1 MTGDAKKVR
10 TPYLPLYGEVQ
21 KLLSILNGVPKA
33 TVRNM
38 LSTANSQ
45 AGASQAPVDWSK
57 PDEWIAQRLSGKE
70 AELATRIWKQSGHT
84 INPRHIYGAYTF
96 INTYGLLAPD
106 TAGIYRV
113 AELGK
118 FFNNNDSR
126 LLRKIDDDEGLLHI
140 LALMIGKTEVKSN
153 DMLPEWSAFL
163 QAFSNISSSSM
174 TKESL
179 RRRLLNLTDRKLITR
194 TGNTYTIGTKGAQY
208 AEQVDYATTY
218 LTKREL
224 DARRNILEVLNESN
238 AKSREALRKQLSTI
252 HPYRFEHLVRDLL
265 EAMGYED
272 VIVTKESGDK
282 GVDVIATVQF
292 GITTIKEV
300 VQVKRYK
307 DSVGRPMLDQFRGAL
322 HHHNAIRGTII
333 TLGRFSKDCIEA
345 ALIPNAAPIGL
356 IDGEKLLDMLIE
368 YGIGIK
374 KQNVTLNAVDESYF
388 AEASE
393 AEEVVKTLQAEAK
406 GIK

>member
-10 TPYLPLYGEVQ
+10 TPYFPLYVEVQ
-21 KLLSILNGVPKA
+21 KLLGILNGIPKA
-33 TVRNM
+33 IVRNM
-38 LSTANSQ
+38 LSSANSQ

-57 PDEWIAQRLSGKE
+57 PDEWIARRLSGKE
-70 AELATRIWKQSGHT
+70 AELAARIWKQSGRT
-84 INPRHIYGAYTF
+84 INPRHIYGTYTF
-96 INTYGLLAPD
+96 INTYGLLTAD
-106 TAGIYRV
+106 TAGIYHI

-118 FFNNNDSR
+118 FFNTNDTR
-126 LLRKIDDDEGLLHI
+126 LLQKIDDDEGLLHI
-140 LALMIGKTEVKSN
+140 LALMMGKGEVKSN
-153 DMLPEWSAFL
+153 DVLPEWGEFL
-163 QAFSNISSSSM
+163 HAFSNISSPSM

-179 RRRLLNLTDRKLITR
+179 RRRLLNLADRKLVTR
-194 TGNTYTIGTKGAQY
+194 TGNTYTISTKGMQY

-224 DARRNILEVLNESN
+224 DARRNVLGTINEFN
-238 AKSREALRKQLSTI
+238 AKSREALRKQLSTM
-252 HPYRFEHLVRDLL
+252 HPYRFEHLIRDLL

-292 GITTIKEV
+292 GITTLKEV

-356 IDGEKLLDMLIE
+356 IDGEKLLDMLLE
-368 YGIGIK
+368 YGIGVK
-374 KQNVTLNAVDESYF
+374 KQNVTLNAVDEGYF

-393 AEEVVKTLQAEAK
+393 AEEVVKTLQAEVK
-406 GIK
+406 GMK